1 MASLGPSSS
10 IADVTTLEERKTG
23 QPLLVGEDAESYIRQ
38 SLWEL
43 RNHGGVVNTTITLAA
58 VPKIT
63 LAKDASLLAQ
73 NHVELDLSK
82 EWAQKM
88 MSRMVL

>member
-10 IADVTTLEERKTG
+10 MADVTTLEERKRG
-23 QPLLVGEDAESYIRQ
+23 QPLLLSEDAESYVRQ
-38 SLWEL
+38 FLWD
-43 RNHGGVVNTTITLAA
+43 HGGVVNTTITLAA
-58 VPKIT
+58 VPKII

-73 NHVELDLSK
+73 NCVELDLSK

-88 MSRMVL
+88 M